1 MEIVAQWKKKESTES
16 RLGLAV
22 EPHRGKGEERQ
33 LGQFEEEKEDDP
45 GSA

>member
-1 MEIVAQWKKKESTES
+1 MEIVAEWKKKESRENH
-16 RLGLAV
+16 LGLAV

-33 LGQFEEEKEDDP
+33 LGRFEEEKEDGP